1 MGSQRVRRDWAHWI
15 PAVPMWGDK
24 CKNNV
29 RPCLVSGSPWVTGM
43 RICGLV
49 TYSGWTLR
57 RNKYRSEVNRRRKK
71 GESKPEFDFKWRSS
85 LTLVLRGALECKLHC
100 KACPDSG
107 EGAGLSYSLVT
118 LRFLLMQDKEVLA
131 AQRMSIKQ
139 SGRYGSLEAGTQM
152 MKMQA
157 YSIGGGKMVKSPR
170 VAHLHIYIV
179 YICTYHRSLSS
190 KALRK

>member
-1 MGSQRVRRDWAHWI
+1 
-15 PAVPMWGDK
+15 
-24 CKNNV
+24 
-29 RPCLVSGSPWVTGM
+29 
-43 RICGLV
+43 
-49 TYSGWTLR
+49 
-57 RNKYRSEVNRRRKK
+57 
-71 GESKPEFDFKWRSS
+71 
-85 LTLVLRGALECKLHC
+85 
-100 KACPDSG
+100 
-107 EGAGLSYSLVT
+107 
-118 LRFLLMQDKEVLA
+118 MQDKEVLA